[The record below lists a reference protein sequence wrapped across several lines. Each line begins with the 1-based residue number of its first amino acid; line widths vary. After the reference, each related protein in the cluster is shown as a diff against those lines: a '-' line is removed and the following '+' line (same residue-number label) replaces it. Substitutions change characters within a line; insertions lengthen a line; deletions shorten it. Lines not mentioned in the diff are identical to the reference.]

1 VNPLVSFKVAVDA
14 LKMHA
19 LRTFLA
25 MLGVIIGVASVIV
38 MVSVA
43 SGAGEAIEARI
54 RALGTNVLVIFPG
67 SFTSGGR
74 RAGEGTALALSEN
87 DLAAIRASV
96 PTVVG
101 AAGMVSG
108 SAPIV
113 VGNSNW
119 TTSVTGVNAD
129 YLDVRDWPL
138 ADGRSF
144 TEAELRSGAKV
155 VILGATTAREL
166 FGNAPALGEQVRIKN
181 VPFTIIGTLTEK
193 GQSGFG
199 TDQDDTALVPLS
211 TARRRL
217 FGAEQTVPD
226 NLRTIMVEVASAEAM
241 NDTQE
246 EIENLLR
253 QRRHVRPGTPDDFQV
268 RNMAEFIRARSE
280 TQSILSVLLGAT
292 AAISLVVGGI
302 GIMNIMLVSV
312 TERTKEIGLRMAVG
326 ARRRDILSQFL
337 IEAVTLCVTGGLI
350 GLLIGGSAAIS
361 MSIWGNWPIALKPGL
376 VVVALLSAGLVGVFF
391 GYYPARRASLMNPID
406 ALRYE

>member
-1 VNPLVSFKVAVDA
+1 MNPLASFRVAIDA

-19 LRTFLA
+19 LRSFLA

-376 VVVALLSAGLVGVFF
+376 VVIALLSAGLVGVFF